1 MEGLE
6 GLEGLARFTRIGKD
20 LQEGLDGLAIL
31 PPSLHCTEAAHIQ
44 CTNIV
49 FKYSNIVNKSCAQMC
64 TIIVFKYS
72 NIVKKSCAQCAQ
84 IQARVEDR
92 NEGQLTKEGGV
103 TRRKSCNA
111 SDPTFPNFPSCLHGI
126 DISTFPM
133 SNSGV
138 QCPHIVT
145 LRIQV
150 VEYKYV
156 LIARK
161 D

>member
-1 MEGLE
+1 MKQDWQE
-6 GLEGLARFTRIGKD
+6 LEGLARLTRIGKD

-44 CTNIV
+44 CTN
-49 FKYSNIVNKSCAQMC
+49 
-64 TIIVFKYS
+64 IVFKYS

-133 SNSGV
+133 SN
-138 QCPHIVT
+138 CN
-145 LRIQV
+145 
-150 VEYKYV
+150 V
-156 LIARK
+156 LTE
-161 D
+161 